1 MNNLKKM
8 TLASL
13 VAFLGFSQIGTAS
26 AGPRVSR
33 ASKAQRIQLR
43 TDLRCEVEAFRD
55 AGATQSVANGATLVN
70 LDHLYVRYTVRNAG
84 RLAANGFNTRA
95 NAHLNANEVFT
106 QQQVLD
112 LPAGFSASFPLTK
125 VNAYNSSTVKASLSV
140 DTGSDVTET
149 SELNNLCNFQVT
161 SQKLH

>member
-1 MNNLKKM
+1 MNHFKKM

-13 VAFLGFSQIGTAS
+13 VALLGFSQIGTAT

-33 ASKAQRIQLR
+33 AGKAQRIQLR

-55 AGATQSVANGATLVN
+55 AAATQPVANGSGLVN

-84 RLAANGFNTRA
+84 RLAAKGFNSRA
-95 NAHLNANEVFT
+95 DAHLNGNQTFS

-112 LPAGFSASFPLTK
+112 LPPGFSATFPLTK
-125 VNAYNSSTVKASLSV
+125 VNANHTSTVKASLSV
-140 DTGSDVTET
+140 DTNKDVTET